1 MSRSPY
7 LTLQEAAEYLRLDS
21 EEWLRER
28 AAEVGI
34 KLGRRW
40 VFRAD
45 HLDLWYDRRLAT
57 EARDCRSTAEQA
69 AETGTSASVARS
81 IGARGRLLDLR
92 P

>member
-1 MSRSPY
+1 MSRSTY

-45 HLDLWYDRRLAT
+45 YLDLWYDRRLAT
-57 EARDCRSTAEQA
+57 EARDCRSTAEHA
-69 AETGTSASVARS
+69 VRSGTSESVARS
-81 IGARGRLLDLR
+81 IGARERLLALR
-92 P
+92 R

>member
-1 MSRSPY
+1 MRRY
-7 LTLQEAAEYLRLDS
+7 LTLPEAAEYLRLDS

-40 VFRAD
+40 IFRSD
-45 HLDLWYDRRLAT
+45 YLDLWYDERLE
-57 EARDCRSTAEQA
+57 EARRCRSTGVHEARA
-69 AETGTSASVARS
+69 STSASGARS
-81 IGARGRLLDLR
+81 IGARKRLLDLK

>member
-57 EARDCRSTAEQA
+57 EARDCRAPAEQA
-69 AETGTSASVARS
+69 AGTGTSASVARS